1 MIEIIDSQGD
11 DWTGWTFKSK
21 KELKNFLQ
29 EESCNVSEYSEEE
42 YYKENA
48 DVSLDEYC
56 EMYQINYIEKAIYLI
71 RYNGYKHTHLLGD
84 EFENV
89 IDAETFIDSNY
100 IGKEKKFY
108 TIEEK
113 S

>member
-11 DWTGWTFKSK
+11 DWTGWTFKSE

-56 EMYQINYIEKAIYLI
+56 EMYQIDYIEKAIYLI
-71 RYNGYKHTHLLGD
+71 RYKGYKRTHLLNI
-84 EFENV
+84 EF
-89 IDAETFIDSNY
+89 
-100 IGKEKKFY
+100 
-108 TIEEK
+108 
-113 S
+113 